1 MKIQCAIIIL
11 RKANVKIEE
20 VKNLIDELILEARK

>member
-1 MKIQCAIIIL
+1 MKIQCSIIIL
-11 RKANVKIEE
+11 RKVYDKIED